1 MQCASHILMVR
12 PAAFGYNRQ
21 TAATNGFQ
29 TPSGSLTAS
38 VIQEKALEEFDE
50 MVRVLLRHDINVL
63 IAEDTE
69 NPVKPDAIFPN
80 NWFCTNTNGVV
91 SVFPMHVP
99 NRRMEKRD
107 DILLALSKRFEVKDV
122 VDWTEYEA
130 EGFYLEGN
138 GSMVMD
144 HNNKIIY
151 ASLSERTH
159 PNLLQKFARYHG
171 FKVIAINATDEMEV
185 PVYYTNMM
193 MTVGDGFTI
202 ICETAIKNE
211 IERIAVVQLLLATG
225 HTIIPISLEQMQQF
239 AGNILQ
245 VENAHHEKCI
255 VLSKNA
261 FNSLTREQIKKLQ
274 GFGNLVPVHIPT
286 IESVGG
292 GSVRCMMAE
301 IFLQEKK

>member
-12 PAAFGYNRQ
+12 PVAFGYNRQ

-29 TPSGSLTAS
+29 QPSGSLTAS
-38 VIQEKALEEFDE
+38 VIQEKALAEFDE
-50 MVRVLLRHDINVL
+50 MVQVLLRHEINVL
-63 IAEDTE
+63 VAEDTAE
-69 NPVKPDAIFPN
+69 PIKPDAIFPN

-91 SVFPMHVP
+91 SVFPMLVP
-99 NRRMEKRD
+99 NRRFEKRD
-107 DILLALSKRFEVKDV
+107 DILVALSKKFEVKDV

-144 HNNKIIY
+144 HKNKIIY
-151 ASLSERTH
+151 ASLSERTNT
-159 PNLLQKFARYHG
+159 NLLQQFARYHG
-171 FKVIAINATDEMEV
+171 FKVITFHATDAEQV

-193 MTVGDGFTI
+193 MTVGDGFTL
-202 ICETAIKNE
+202 ICETAIRNE

-225 HTIIPISLEQMQQF
+225 HAVIPISLEQMQQF
-239 AGNILQ
+239 AGNVLQ

-255 VLSKNA
+255 VLSQNA
-261 FNSLTREQIKKLQ
+261 FNSLTREQLKKLQ
-274 GFGNLVPVHIPT
+274 GFGNLVPVNIPT